1 MSILV
6 PTTEEICRQTREGPK
21 EGHEVTEG
29 LENLPYEE
37 RLKVLVLG
45 EEKAL
50 GRTHHRKE
58 DGCFLFTRTH
68 MERTRDDG

>member
-1 MSILV
+1 MSQPLKKYADRLERVQRRAMRI
-6 PTTEEICRQTREGPK
+6 
-21 EGHEVTEG
+21 TEG

>member
-1 MSILV
+1 MKI
-6 PTTEEICRQTREGPK
+6 
-21 EGHEVTEG
+21 TEG

-58 DGCFLFTRTH
+58 DRCFLFTRTH
-68 MERTRDDG
+68 MERTRGDG